1 MRPGRAQKEEW
12 TTRSRRS
19 RDNGPVEIHRRR
31 TDGQV
36 RTQRHGG
43 GFSCRADTRMFT
55 ASKAAKSA
63 SASAWRSPVPGARFV
78 PLPAEP
84 GFFAMLVDH
93 RHDPDADALK
103 VGRRCELCG
112 RGSTHGSVLF
122 LVNEATVGPGFH
134 RSDVAIGG
142 SFGPRNAQTPEIFVD
157 ETLRTALAEA
167 RLSGVATSPI
177 RSKANE

>member
-1 MRPGRAQKEEW
+1 MDNEV
-12 TTRSRRS
+12 RRS
-19 RDNGPVEIHRRR
+19 RDNGPVEIQRRR

-93 RHDPDADALK
+93 
-103 VGRRCELCG
+103 
-112 RGSTHGSVLF
+112 
-122 LVNEATVGPGFH
+122 TVMT
-134 RSDVAIGG
+134 
-142 SFGPRNAQTPEIFVD
+142 QTQ
-157 ETLRTALAEA
+157 TL
-167 RLSGVATSPI
+167 
-177 RSKANE
+177 